1 MSNFNKWVFISLS
14 SVYFLIFVG
23 SLVRAS
29 GAGMGCPDW
38 PKCYGQVIPPTSQDD
53 IDEGLEEILTTKRV
67 DKYHRFLKVISALN
81 LSQYL
86 VVEGYDVYA
95 SQPFNATK
103 TWIEYLNRLCGVAV
117 GLIIMVL
124 LFKAFRLNKH
134 RLKYVLLV
142 FSLLLVTMFEGF
154 IGSLVVAANLL
165 PGIITVHMFFA
176 LIMVGLLI
184 MIFVQTKV
192 VVEPR
197 FFSSKIYL
205 GAMIV
210 LFCQVLLGTTVRE
223 EVDLLLK
230 NILREDIID
239 NLGVGFLI
247 HRSFSWLLLLGSVYL
262 YYKTPKVNSWEK
274 KLNLWA
280 LILIVI
286 SFLSGVLMDRVHLP
300 FIVQP
305 IHLVQATLLLG
316 IYFYQLYSS
325 RFKNEEK

>member
-1 MSNFNKWVFISLS
+1 MANFNKWVFISLS

-38 PKCYGQVIPPTSQDD
+38 PKCYGQIIPPTSQEQIDD
-53 IDEGLEEILTTKRV
+53 GLEEILTAKRV
-67 DKYHRFLKVISALN
+67 KKYQRFLSVINSVN
-81 LSQYL
+81 LSQFL

-117 GLIIMVL
+117 GFIIIVL
-124 LFKAFRLNKH
+124 LFKAL
-134 RLKYVLLV
+134 RLKKYKIKYALLV
-142 FSLLLVTMFEGF
+142 FLLLLVTMFEGF

-184 MIFVQTKV
+184 MIFVQTKGEV
-192 VVEPR
+192 QMR
-197 FFSSKIYL
+197 YFSSKIYL
-205 GAMIV
+205 FAMVV

-230 NILREDIID
+230 NIVRDDIID
-239 NLGVGFLI
+239 NLGLGFII
-247 HRSFSWLLLLGSVYL
+247 HRSFSWLLLAGSVYL
-262 YYKTPKVNSWEK
+262 YYKTPKDYSWEK

-280 LILIVI
+280 LILIGI
-286 SFLSGVLMDRVHLP
+286 SFLTGVLMDRIHLP
-300 FIVQP
+300 FIIQP

-316 IYFYQLYSS
+316 IYFYQLYCSKV
-325 RFKNEEK
+325 KNEVK

>member
-38 PKCYGQVIPPTSQDD
+38 PKCYGQIIPPTSQEQIDD
-53 IDEGLEEILTTKRV
+53 GLEEILTAKRV
-67 DKYHRFLKVISALN
+67 KKYQRFLSVINSVN
-81 LSQYL
+81 LSQFL

-117 GLIIMVL
+117 GFIIIVL
-124 LFKAFRLNKH
+124 LFKAL
-134 RLKYVLLV
+134 RLKKYKIKYALLV
-142 FSLLLVTMFEGF
+142 FLLLLVTMFEGF

-184 MIFVQTKV
+184 MIFVQTKGEV
-192 VVEPR
+192 QMR
-197 FFSSKIYL
+197 YFSSKIYL
-205 GAMIV
+205 FAMVV

-230 NILREDIID
+230 NIVRDDIID
-239 NLGVGFLI
+239 NLGLGFII
-247 HRSFSWLLLLGSVYL
+247 HRSFSWLLLAGSVYL
-262 YYKTPKVNSWEK
+262 YYKTPKDYSWEK

-280 LILIVI
+280 LILIGI
-286 SFLSGVLMDRVHLP
+286 SFLTGVLMDRIHLP
-300 FIVQP
+300 FIIQP

-316 IYFYQLYSS
+316 IYFYQLYCSKV
-325 RFKNEEK
+325 KNEMK